1 MSLFAANLVL
11 GLLLVALG
19 AMLLRG
25 GAGIA
30 AAVRAFPRSP
40 VATAVC
46 FGAAAVWFLYVV
58 WHMPMADFGEYRK
71 PLFVGFAAVAVLSVR
86 YAPDFLA
93 VRGLAGLMLL
103 AAWPLLMAGF
113 MDYRPQ
119 VYPLKVVVYLG
130 ILLGIWLGAAPYRM
144 RDGIAWMQARD
155 GRTRLVG
162 GGLSAAGALLCTMAF
177 LS

>member
-1 MSLFAANLVL
+1 
-11 GLLLVALG
+11 
-19 AMLLRG
+19 
-25 GAGIA
+25 
-30 AAVRAFPRSP
+30 
-40 VATAVC
+40 
-46 FGAAAVWFLYVV
+46 
-58 WHMPMADFGEYRK
+58 MADFGEYRK
-71 PLFVGFAAVAVLSVR
+71 PLFIGFAAVAVLSVR

-144 RDGIAWMQARD
+144 RDGIVWMQAHD

-162 GGLSAAGALLCTMAF
+162 GGLSAAGALLCAMAF
-177 LS
+177 LA